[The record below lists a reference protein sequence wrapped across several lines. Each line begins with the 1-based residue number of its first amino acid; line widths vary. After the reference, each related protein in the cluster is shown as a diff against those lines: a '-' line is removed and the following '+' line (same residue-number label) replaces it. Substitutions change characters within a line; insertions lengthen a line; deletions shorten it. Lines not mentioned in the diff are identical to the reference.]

1 MEAIPTG
8 DLKARRLGRRPVLDG
23 LRGIA
28 VTLVILMHTRVLPG
42 GFIGVDLFFA
52 LSGFLITTLL
62 YEEWERSGTISFR
75 RFYERRTRRLLPAL
89 VIVVLLAV
97 LTDALAYRLTGWPLP
112 DKSLTTFLFVNNW
125 VAALG
130 HSKALGGLNPTWSL
144 AQEEQFYLMWPL
156 LLAFMLRRRLGPRAV
171 AAILG
176 VTILALVYVSADV
189 TSQATAS
196 AVYYSPAD
204 RAAELLIGCLA
215 AVVWRY
221 RLVPS
226 PVALMGGLSDL
237 AGHVAS
243 RLARPARLLLC
254 LVLIYLFYR
263 VVAHVTPNTR
273 RLQTRTDYMDA
284 CMIGVLLIVNLL
296 SLPSSLL
303 ARIIGCRPLRYLGRI
318 SYGLYLLHL
327 PIYNLLRH
335 WYPAASTD
343 QIAVATFG
351 CAVLAATL
359 SWRLVESRVLSGQ
372 PALRRRAGVRL
383 PLTHVVG
390 GGHSPGPAR
399 ELVAKRSPAS
409 GVAR

>member
-28 VTLVILMHTRVLPG
+28 VTLVILMHTHVLPG

-97 LTDALAYRLTGWPLP
+97 LTDVLVYRLTGWPLP

-144 AQEEQFYLMWPL
+144 AQEEQFYLLWPL
-156 LLAFMLRRRLGPRAV
+156 LLALMLRKRLGPRSV
-171 AAILG
+171 AAILI
-176 VTILALVYVSADV
+176 VTIAALLW
-189 TSQATAS
+189 AS
-196 AVYYSPAD
+196 PHVAASVKGYAIYYSPVD
-204 RAAELLIGCLA
+204 RAAELLLGCLA
-215 AVVWRY
+215 AVVWRS
-221 RLVPS
+221 RLLPS
-226 PVALMGGLSDL
+226 PAALI
-237 AGHVAS
+237 S
-243 RLARPARLLLC
+243 RFSERGARAANRCARPTRTLAC
-254 LVLIYLFYR
+254 WVLAYLFYR
-263 VVAHVTPNTR
+263 VVMDVNLPV
-273 RLQTRTDYMDA
+273 RTAYLDA
-284 CMIGVLLIVNLL
+284 CVIGVLLIVNLL

-303 ARIIGCRPLRYLGRI
+303 SRMIACQPLRYLGRI

-343 QIAVATFG
+343 QIAVATFS

-359 SWRLVESRVLSGQ
+359 SWRLIESRVLSAQTAQ
-372 PALRRRAGVRL
+372 PRRAVVRL

-390 GGHSPGPAR
+390 GGHSPGAAR
-399 ELVAKRSPAS
+399 DLVAKRSPAS